1 MKNGAAYKKNRVAQK
16 CTYLFSIDLKM
27 CCSLVIIAKKSILLQ
42 KKSNAYNIRLFSLK
56 PLHRKKIFLSEK
68 FVLKM
73 ASVKLATGT
82 SSIKAFHV
90 YRRSSNIG

>member
-42 KKSNAYNIRLFSLK
+42 KKIKRLQYSTFFVEAIASQEDISF
-56 PLHRKKIFLSEK
+56 RKIC
-68 FVLKM
+68 
-73 ASVKLATGT
+73 VKNGFRET
-82 SSIKAFHV
+82 SDGYFI
-90 YRRSSNIG
+90 N